1 MKSAQ
6 ILTAMNAFSKF
17 LLTTAAVLGVGLS
30 SINAQTTM
38 TWDQLEVD
46 QATLAAL
53 QAALG
58 PNPTIAAL
66 QAAYQS
72 ALSADPGNAI
82 NISVAALNLLHSII
96 GTNIPFSDSTFIDP
110 AIALL
115 ESGVR
120 TLSAVSNP
128 PLQSVATLI
137 GFGVQVAGPNAA
149 SATANRL
156 YNASLDSLPQG
167 PGRQSQINSL
177 NVAVSSTIGIGMPAS
192 TTMQVVQL
200 LNQTIADR
208 AVNEGLSL
216 QPITIPGTGGVGGNN
231 PFGTTGAFTI
241 GGPQGE
247 NAVIGTTQDTFGPIP
262 GATPGATVAPTPT
275 PTPRPSPGPYGT

>member
-1 MKSAQ
+1 
-6 ILTAMNAFSKF
+6 MNALSKF
-17 LLTTAAVLGVGLS
+17 LLTTAAVLGFGLS
-30 SINAQTTM
+30 NINAQTSM
-38 TWDQLEVD
+38 TWDQIDVD
-46 QATLAAL
+46 QATLDAL

-82 NISVAALNLLHSII
+82 NISVAALNLLQSII
-96 GTNIPFSDSTFIDP
+96 GPNVPLTDSAFIDP

-156 YNASLDSLPQG
+156 YNASLDALPQG
-167 PGRQSQINSL
+167 PARQGQINSL
-177 NVAVSSTIGIGMPAS
+177 NVAVSSIIGIGMPAS
-192 TTMQVVQL
+192 ATMQVVQL
-200 LNQTIADR
+200 LNQTVADR

-241 GGPQGE
+241 GGPQEE
-247 NAVIGTTQDTFGPIP
+247 NAVIGTTQDTFGP
-262 GATPGATVAPTPT
+262 AVVPTPT
-275 PTPRPSPGPYGT
+275 PTPAPPPGPYGT